1 MTATPE
7 KIFEIIQASNITS
20 TDPAELV
27 AHLPLGDQGVDSLD
41 RAMLL
46 LNIQEAFD
54 VTFQKED
61 YPRLQSVNGIVEF
74 LNQPKG

>member
-1 MTATPE
+1 MTATPD

-20 TDPAELV
+20 TDPSELV
-27 AHLPLGDQGVDSLD
+27 AHLPLAEQGVDSLD

-61 YPRLQSVNGIVEF
+61 YPHLQSVDAIVAF
-74 LNQPKG
+74 LNQR